1 MTPADFL
8 DLLHRQ
14 RVLPVLRLDSGEA
27 AVAAATALLGSGL
40 SMVELTATTPE
51 WPEALRQVGATAQ
64 ASAGSVVGLGTV
76 TDATIAEKALAAG
89 AQFLVSPWSAPEVR
103 AVAADAGVPFLEG
116 AFTPGEVAT
125 AAALGPVKLFPAAVG
140 GPGLLR
146 SVRDVL
152 PDAVIVPTG
161 GIALA
166 DVPTWLSAGAHAVG
180 VGSDLLRPGAAE
192 QLARLLELLR

>member
-1 MTPADFL
+1 MLADFL

-40 SMVELTATTPE
+40 SMVELTATTPG
-51 WPEALRQVGATAQ
+51 WPEALRQVGATAP

-116 AFTPGEVAT
+116 AFTPGEVAA